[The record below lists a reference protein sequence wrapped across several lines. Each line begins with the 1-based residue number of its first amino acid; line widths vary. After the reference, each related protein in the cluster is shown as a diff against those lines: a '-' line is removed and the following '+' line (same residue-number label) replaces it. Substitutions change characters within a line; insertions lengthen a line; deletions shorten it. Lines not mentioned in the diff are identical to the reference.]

1 MEKKECFLPL
11 MVILV
16 PAEASLGEMPVT
28 TGGGP
33 ILRSNEA
40 SIGFDSRTMYLDF
53 IFKFC

>member
-1 MEKKECFLPL
+1 

>member
-1 MEKKECFLPL
+1 

-40 SIGFDSRTMYLDF
+40 SIGFEDDVEFFS
-53 IFKFC
+53 KFYY